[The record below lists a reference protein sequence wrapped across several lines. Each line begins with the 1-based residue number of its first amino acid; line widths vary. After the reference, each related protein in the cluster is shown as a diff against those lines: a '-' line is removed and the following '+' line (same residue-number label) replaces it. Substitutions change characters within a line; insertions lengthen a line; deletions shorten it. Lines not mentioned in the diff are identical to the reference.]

1 MSNQKKKSILKE
13 DMQILKGKEKK
24 EIFIKAAT
32 LSQVLIE
39 EQEFKENKPRMA
51 ESVLLTILFL
61 RRQQYQAQNKHFNN
75 YF

>member
-32 LSQVLIE
+32 LSQ
-39 EQEFKENKPRMA
+39 EFKENKPHMA

-61 RRQQYQAQNKHFNN
+61 RIQQYQAQNKHFNN